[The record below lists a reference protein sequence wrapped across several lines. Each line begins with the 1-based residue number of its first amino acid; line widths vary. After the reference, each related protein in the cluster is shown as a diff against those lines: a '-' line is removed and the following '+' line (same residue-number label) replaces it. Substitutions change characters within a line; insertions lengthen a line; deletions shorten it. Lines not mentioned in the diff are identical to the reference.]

1 MRPAQSVDQLG
12 GDAHARTPLPHRAFE
27 HITNAEFA
35 ADLLHVD
42 RLALVGEARTAGDYE
57 ERADAAERG
66 DDFLDHS
73 VSKIFLLGVARHV
86 LERQHCDRRLV
97 GWYEGRSGGY

>member
-1 MRPAQSVDQLG
+1 MVGPEMRAAECINQLG
-12 GDAHARTPLPHRAFE
+12 SDPHTPAALAYRAFE
-27 HITNAEFA
+27 DIADAEFA

-42 RLALVGEARTAGDYE
+42 RLALVGEARIAGDYE

-97 GWYEGRSGGY
+97 G